1 RRPRRGP
8 GGIDPRAG
16 LVQGPALDRQPQR
29 GRPVRPLGRNRRGRR
44 GRAPCARGRRPS
56 RAHPDHPPARAHA
69 ADGGRRGR
77 LSQGGRPPP
86 VHGAVDPG
94 PGERVGGGDAHRG
107 RAARRAPPADAAPGR
122 LGADHGV
129 DAGDEGEDRRRARPR
144 AGAGEPGRQAH
155 TGRRHLERRRAVHRV
170 RRPASHGLM
179 GDLEG
184 KTALVTGGGKG
195 IGRAISHALAG
206 MGAKV
211 VVNYRSDAAAA
222 GESAAALPGATAH
235 KADVGDPAQVEAMVK
250 AIGRVDVL
258 VNNAGA
264 VRDKLL
270 IQMAPADWEE
280 LIRTDLMSAFAT
292 TRAAIMSG
300 MMRARWGRI
309 VNISSIVGLTGNA
322 GQSNYAAAKAGLIGF
337 TKSVARE
344 YGSRNITCNAVA
356 PGYVR

>member
-1 RRPRRGP
+1 
-8 GGIDPRAG
+8 
-16 LVQGPALDRQPQR
+16 
-29 GRPVRPLGRNRRGRR
+29 
-44 GRAPCARGRRPS
+44 
-56 RAHPDHPPARAHA
+56 
-69 ADGGRRGR
+69 
-77 LSQGGRPPP
+77 
-86 VHGAVDPG
+86 
-94 PGERVGGGDAHRG
+94 
-107 RAARRAPPADAAPGR
+107 
-122 LGADHGV
+122 
-129 DAGDEGEDRRRARPR
+129 
-144 AGAGEPGRQAH
+144 
-155 TGRRHLERRRAVHRV
+155 
-170 RRPASHGLM
+170 M
-179 GDLEG
+179 GDLDG

-206 MGAKV
+206 MGARV
-211 VVNYRSDAAAA
+211 VVNYRS
-222 GESAAALPGATAH
+222 EKTSAEETASSLPHASAYQ
-235 KADVGDPAQVEAMVK
+235 ADVGDPAQVESMMK

-270 IQMAPADWEE
+270 IQMSPPDWED
-280 LIRTDLMSAFAT
+280 LIKTDLLSAFAT

-356 PGYVR
+356 PGYVRTELTTRSLTDEMVSELVKMTPIKREGTADDIGAAVGFLCSERAGFITGQVIAVDGGLSL

>member
-1 RRPRRGP
+1 MT
-8 GGIDPRAG
+8 D
-16 LVQGPALDRQPQR
+16 
-29 GRPVRPLGRNRRGRR
+29 
-44 GRAPCARGRRPS
+44 S
-56 RAHPDHPPARAHA
+56 
-69 ADGGRRGR
+69 
-77 LSQGGRPPP
+77 
-86 VHGAVDPG
+86 
-94 PGERVGGGDAHRG
+94 
-107 RAARRAPPADAAPGR
+107 
-122 LGADHGV
+122 
-129 DAGDEGEDRRRARPR
+129 
-144 AGAGEPGRQAH
+144 
-155 TGRRHLERRRAVHRV
+155 
-170 RRPASHGLM
+170 
-179 GDLEG
+179 LEG

-195 IGRAISHALAG
+195 IGRAISQALGA

-211 VVNYRSDAAAA
+211 AVNYRSDKAAA
-222 GESAAALPGATAH
+222 EETAASLPGGTAH

-250 AIGRVDVL
+250 AIGRVDIL

-270 IQMAPADWEE
+270 IQMSPADWEE

-309 VNISSIVGLTGNA
+309 VNISSIVGITGNA

-356 PGYVR
+356 PGYVRTELTSGSLTDSMVEELVKATPIKREGNADDIAGMVAFLCSERAGFITGQVIAVDGGLSL